1 VHQEERSRDRTIW
14 LYKML
19 EHFKLS

>member
-1 VHQEERSRDRTIW
+1 VHLEERSRDRTIW